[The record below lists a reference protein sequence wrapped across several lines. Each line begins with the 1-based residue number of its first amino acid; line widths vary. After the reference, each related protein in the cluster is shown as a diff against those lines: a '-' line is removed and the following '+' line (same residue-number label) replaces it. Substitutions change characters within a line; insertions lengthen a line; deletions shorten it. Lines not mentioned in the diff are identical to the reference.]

1 MRWTDAPHA
10 TMPDMLTVLLAQAS
24 TDDGGGEGWTAAVAF
39 LAVAGA
45 IALIQWRRQRRR
57 RTGLWKQS
65 PRS

>member
-1 MRWTDAPHA
+1 
-10 TMPDMLTVLLAQAS
+10 MLTMLLAETS
-24 TDDGGGEGWTAAVAF
+24 NDGGGEGWIAAVAF

>member
-1 MRWTDAPHA
+1 
-10 TMPDMLTVLLAQAS
+10 MLTVLLAQTS
-24 TDDGGGEGWTAAVAF
+24 NDGGGDGWLAALAF
-39 LAVAGA
+39 LAVAAA

>member
-1 MRWTDAPHA
+1 
-10 TMPDMLTVLLAQAS
+10 MLTMLLAQTS
-24 TDDGGGEGWTAAVAF
+24 NDGGGGSGDGWIAAVAF